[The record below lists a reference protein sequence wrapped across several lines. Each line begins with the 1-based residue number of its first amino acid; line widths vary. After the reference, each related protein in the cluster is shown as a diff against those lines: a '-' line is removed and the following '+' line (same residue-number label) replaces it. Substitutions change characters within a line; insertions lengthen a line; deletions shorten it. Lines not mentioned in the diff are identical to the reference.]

1 MEHNNQK
8 LVEQVERELLSTI
21 GQKYK
26 NERFWIG
33 LLTVISL
40 FGVGAW
46 IYQLKRG
53 LGVTGMRDYVS
64 WGLYIAL
71 LFFFVGISLIGA
83 LVSSVLRFTGTK
95 WRYPLLRIAEAV
107 TLSAI
112 LFAGVMP
119 VLDMGHP
126 ERLYYLVTN
135 GRIQSPILWDVLA
148 IATYF
153 TGSLIY
159 FYLPLVP
166 DLALMRDKLT
176 GISKFRVWLNKF
188 MAINWTGTPL
198 QHKLLK
204 RAMGIISVV
213 ILPCAISVHTISAW
227 LIAMT
232 MRTGWNTSIMGPYF
246 VFGALMAGCAM
257 MILVMA
263 LLRNGY
269 RLQHYLGHTHF
280 DKLGMLL
287 LALTAFYLYLNINK
301 YGVPAY
307 NMEKDEKEFLDDLM
321 FGRYKIPFWFVQI
334 GGLVIPI
341 ILLSFK
347 KIRSSIRY
355 IVPVAALVMVGAIVN
370 RYLIVV
376 PNMLHPFVPIQHPL
390 PGYDSYNPT
399 WIEWA
404 ISTAG
409 FTGFILFIILLFK
422 PFPVITI
429 WETMESVEKNG
440 VDEVG
445 LEYMSNQKYAPRY
458 ENYEN

>member
-1 MEHNNQK
+1 MDIHNSQIAR
-8 LVEQVERELLSTI
+8 QVEAELLSTI
-21 GQKYK
+21 GKKYR
-26 NERFWIG
+26 NERIWVVV
-33 LLTVISL
+33 LTIISL

-95 WRYPLLRIAEAV
+95 WRYPLIRIAEAV

-126 ERLYYLVTN
+126 ERLYFLVTH

-153 TGSLIY
+153 TGSLIF

-166 DLALMRDKLT
+166 DLALMRDKLV
-176 GISKFRVWLNKF
+176 GISKFRVWLNRF
-188 MAINWTGTPL
+188 MAINWHGTPR

-204 RAMGIISVV
+204 RGMAIISIV

-246 VFGALMAGCAM
+246 VFGALMAGAAM

-263 LLRNGY
+263 NIRYGY
-269 RLQHYLGHTHF
+269 HLQHYIGHKHF
-280 DKLGMLL
+280 NYLGMLL
-287 LALTAFYLYLNINK
+287 LGLTAFYLYLNINK
-301 YGVPAY
+301 YSVPAFIG
-307 NMEKDEKEFLDDLM
+307 EKPEVEYLNDLM
-321 FGRYKIPFWFVQI
+321 FGHYGLQFWFVMI
-334 GGLVIPI
+334 VGLVIPI

-347 KIRSSIRY
+347 KLRNSIAW
-355 IVPVAALVMVGAIVN
+355 VVTAAILVMAGALVN
-370 RYLIVV
+370 RYLIVI
-376 PNMLHPFVPIQHPL
+376 PNMLHPFVPIQHAL
-390 PGYDSYNPT
+390 PGYNTYSPT
-399 WIEWA
+399 WVEWA
-404 ISTAG
+404 ISLAG
-409 FTGFILFIILLFK
+409 FTGFTLFIILLFK

-429 WETMESVEKNG
+429 WETMESVVEVG
-440 VDEVG
+440 EDEVG
-445 LEYMSNQKYAPRY
+445 LEDMSNPKLAPRY
-458 ENYEN
+458 ENYES